1 MRCIIVDRKNA
12 NSLRR
17 LCEGGLIAALY
28 IALTVPLQPIAFG
41 PLQVRPSEMLTVLP
55 VLTPAAIPGLAV
67 GCVLSN
73 ALCIA
78 SNPAGAWDILFGSA
92 ATLAAALLTRAL
104 RRVCLRGWP
113 VMSVLPPI
121 LINGVVVGLEL
132 TVVYFGGFSW
142 PTFLLCAAEVAAG
155 ELIAA
160 GIGGLLL
167 WRLIPKKLFAA

>member
-1 MRCIIVDRKNA
+1 MNQQNA

-41 PLQVRPSEMLTVLP
+41 PLQVRPSEMLTILP

-92 ATLAAALLTRAL
+92 ATLAAAQTDAGAAPRLSARLAGDVRPAAYSDQ
-104 RRVCLRGWP
+104 RRCCR
-113 VMSVLPPI
+113 
-121 LINGVVVGLEL
+121 
-132 TVVYFGGFSW
+132 T
-142 PTFLLCAAEVAAG
+142 
-155 ELIAA
+155 
-160 GIGGLLL
+160 
-167 WRLIPKKLFAA
+167 